1 MKQYIKP
8 QSATILL
15 HTEAPLFGPS
25 TVNEEVGNGVQC
37 APGLE
42 DWTETEWTD
51 EEE

>member
-8 QSATILL
+8 EPQPSVSTRRLRFSA
-15 HTEAPLFGPS
+15 PS